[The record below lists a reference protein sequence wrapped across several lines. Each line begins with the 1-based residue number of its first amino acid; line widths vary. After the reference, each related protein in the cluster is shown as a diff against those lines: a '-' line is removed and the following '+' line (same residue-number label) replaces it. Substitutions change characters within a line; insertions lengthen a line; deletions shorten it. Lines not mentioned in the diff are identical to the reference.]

1 MPVTTSC
8 LPREQVKTASRFDLL
23 FDIMAEE
30 NLSQP
35 QKIEKLRKISV
46 LRQLR
51 EKAGLTREQLVARLG
66 NRVAL
71 KTLQRWETSGK
82 EPAMTRE
89 DWLDLCDALN
99 VRWEEL
105 PRNLAGFVEE
115 EQGVAV

>member
-1 MPVTTSC
+1 M
-8 LPREQVKTASRFDLL
+8 ASRFDLL

-35 QKIEKLRKISV
+35 QKTEKLRKVSV

-51 EKAGLTREQLVARLG
+51 EKAGLTREQLVARLD

-105 PRNLAGFVEE
+105 PRTLAGFVEE
-115 EQGVAV
+115 DQGVTV

>member
-1 MPVTTSC
+1 
-8 LPREQVKTASRFDLL
+8 
-23 FDIMAEE
+23 MAEDR
-30 NLSQP
+30 LSQSP
-35 QKIEKLRKISV
+35 KFRKITV

-51 EKAGLTREQLVARLG
+51 EKAGLTREQLVTRLD

-89 DWLDLCDALN
+89 DWLDLCEALN

-105 PRNLAGFVEE
+105 PRTLAGFVEE
-115 EQGVAV
+115 SQGVVV

>member
-1 MPVTTSC
+1 MT
-8 LPREQVKTASRFDLL
+8 E
-23 FDIMAEE
+23 
-30 NLSQP
+30 
-35 QKIEKLRKISV
+35 EKLNQPPQIKKPRKISV

-51 EKAGLTREQLVARLG
+51 EKAGLTREQLVARLD

-115 EQGVAV
+115 EQGVTV

>member
-1 MPVTTSC
+1 MTVATSG
-8 LPREQVKTASRFDLL
+8 LLTEQVKTASRFDLL

-30 NLSQP
+30 RLSQP
-35 QKIEKLRKISV
+35 PKFRKISV

-51 EKAGLTREQLVARLG
+51 ERAGLTREQLVARLN

-105 PRNLAGFVEE
+105 PRTLAGFVEE
-115 EQGVAV
+115 DQGVAV